1 MRRITAPDQLA
12 TFRADYAK
20 SCAGD
25 SPMQCHRAKVG
36 EAVAYTWTDDKGRP
50 RALAWLGRAQNPY
63 SGNGAAVGGP
73 YWFKD
78 SERRRAWVAQCFARA
93 ASAAERTGKARAEK
107 AAARAKPHALQVGD
121 VLRSVWGYD
130 QTNIDYYEVT
140 ALVGS
145 QMVEYRRIGCQSVM
159 TGDMQGDSVPAPGQY
174 IGEAKRARVSEYG
187 ERDSI
192 KVCSFA
198 NASKMHPVTLPGG
211 IKVYKP
217 SQWTAYA

>member
-1 MRRITAPDQLA
+1 MRRITAPAQLA

-20 SCAGD
+20 SCAGE

-36 EAVAYTWTDDKGRP
+36 EAVAYTWIDGKGQH
-50 RALAWLGRAQNPY
+50 RAIAWLGRAQNPY

-78 SERRRAWVAQCFARA
+78 AERRRAWVAQCFARA
-93 ASAAERTGKARAEK
+93 ASAADRMGKARAEK

-121 VLRSVWGYD
+121 VLVCSWGYD

-145 QMVEYRRIGCQSVM
+145 QMVEYRRIGCQSTQ
-159 TGDMQGDSVPAPGQY
+159 TGHMQGDSVPAPGQY

-192 KVCSFA
+192 KVYSFTSA
-198 NASKMHPVTLPGG
+198 RKMNPTILPGG
-211 IKVYKP
+211 VKVYRV
-217 SQWTAYA
+217 SSWTAYA